1 MVKVRTEILT
11 NAFNCIFSLHP
22 KFHFYAFIHVVHC
35 YLDLN
40 GSYCLIQFQ
49 SSDIPIPALLFSL
62 KELAANRPLSEIRTA
77 EEASLVAA
85 SMNTDASSL
94 EGELRPD
101 GVEQPSKPASTGLT
115 EAEELE
121 KYLAVREDLYK
132 KAKEFESKIINFE
145 TAIRRPYFH
154 VRPLDDPE
162 LENWHNYLDFIEK
175 EDDINK
181 VCW

>member
-1 MVKVRTEILT
+1 MHLVVV
-11 NAFNCIFSLHP
+11 FSLCMN
-22 KFHFYAFIHVVHC
+22 FEFSFICVVPC

-40 GSYCLIQFQ
+40 GSYCLIQFH
-49 SSDIPIPALLFSL
+49 SSYILIPALLFSL

-77 EEASLVAA
+77 EEASLMAA
-85 SMNTDASSL
+85 SMNTDAPSL
-94 EGELRPD
+94 KGELHSD
-101 GVEQPSKPASTGLT
+101 GVEQPPKPASAGLT

-121 KYLAVREDLYK
+121 KYIAVREDLYK
-132 KAKEFESKIINFE
+132 KAKEIEYKIINFE

-154 VRPLDDPE
+154 VRSLDDPE